1 MTSPTFKTSLQ
12 QYLVMEVEKLLL
24 HEFIIDNNVTK
35 KEGGEATV
43 SKAWH
48 PRFGYNIF
56 KIFEIVIPV
65 K

>member
-1 MTSPTFKTSLQ
+1 
-12 QYLVMEVEKLLL
+12 MEIEKLLR
-24 HEFIIDNNVTK
+24 HEFVIDNNVEK
-35 KEGGEATV
+35 KDGGEATV

-56 KIFEIVIPV
+56 EIFEIVIPV